1 MNKIFR
7 NSLLML
13 AAGTF
18 VASCADYND
27 LGGFKAEPDPSYVKP
42 YADLNPVKTYIDK
55 ENYPNMTIDASLQ
68 LKEFNK
74 QALQHTAAITNFEGV
89 DFGYSFMPANYV
101 SKKGYMN
108 FMDLKNALSHLS
120 DIGGRAY
127 GSPIVG
133 NDQQSNEWFST
144 LTAPIEIQVLP
155 IEDVEVDYSTMDE
168 FTGTS
173 LRGKPAIEKNFDS
186 QGNALMIPKKSK
198 PYIVEGFDLDPM
210 GYYTITFNVKAY
222 KDNKKK
228 PLELDETINC
238 TFADSLVNT
247 GKDKE
252 GKLIAKNFTIK
263 HGVDSWQT
271 IKVEWVPA
279 KSATK
284 GYLMLEGNLNA
295 VLYIRNVKVSH
306 TPDNHRA
313 QTAEEIK
320 DTITYAI
327 NKWCD
332 GLMEANAGRIKSFDL
347 IDKPLDTKSLEENPD
362 IFDLKHAT
370 DKIFWQD
377 IFGSEKYA
385 PVVSKVASAAF
396 AKHGGDPAELK
407 FFINET
413 GLEEQKKFESL
424 KYWMN
429 IWEAK
434 GAKIDG
440 INAEL
445 NLSFS
450 EDEATQAENEATLN
464 KLLENLASTG
474 KQIRLYNFD
483 IKYYDA
489 EGVGVKPDVIT
500 SEQRQKLA
508 DYYAYV
514 IKAYMTKI
522 PSNQQVG
529 ISKGNMLDTANDPV
543 GLWANQ
549 KVDSK
554 GTLDWVRTA
563 TYEAF
568 CKALSGK

>member
-27 LGGFKAEPDPSYVKP
+27 LGGFKADPDPTYEMP

-55 ENYPNMTIDASLQ
+55 ANYPNMSIDASIQ

-74 QALQHTAAITNFEGV
+74 QALNHTAAITNFEGV
-89 DFGYSFMPANYV
+89 DFGYSFMPADYV

-108 FMDLKNALSHLS
+108 FMDLKEALNHISE
-120 DIGGRAY
+120 IGANVY
-127 GSPIVG
+127 GCPIVSS
-133 NDQQSNEWFST
+133 DKQADDWFST
-144 LTAPIEIQVLP
+144 LTAPIEVQVLP
-155 IEDVEVDYSTMDE
+155 VDDKEVDYSTATE
-168 FTGTS
+168 FTGHAD
-173 LRGKPAIEKNFDS
+173 RGKPTIEVNYDDK
-186 QGNALMIPKKSK
+186 GNALKIPKRSK
-198 PYIVEGFDLDPM
+198 VNIIEDFDIDPL
-210 GYYTITFNVKAY
+210 GYYTVTFTVKSDY
-222 KDNKKK
+222 SKEEN
-228 PLELDETINC
+228 INC
-238 TFADSLVNT
+238 TFSGTKVMS
-247 GKDKE
+247 GKEARKY
-252 GKLIAKNFTIK
+252 TIRPNA
-263 HGVDSWQT
+263 WQT
-271 IKVEWVPA
+271 IKVEAAPA
-279 KSATK
+279 EGVTK
-284 GYLMLEGNLNA
+284 GYLMIEGNLNA
-295 VLYIRNVKVSH
+295 VLYVRNVKVSH
-306 TPDNHRA
+306 TPDNHRD

-347 IDKPLDTKSLEENPD
+347 IDRPLDTKSLEENPD

-370 DKIFWQD
+370 DKILWQD
-377 IFGSEKYA
+377 IFGSEEYA
-385 PVVSKVASAAF
+385 PVVSKAASAAF
-396 AKHGGDPAELK
+396 AKHGGDLAELK

-413 GLEEQKKFESL
+413 GLENQKKFESL

-445 NLSFS
+445 NLSYS
-450 EDEATQAENEATLN
+450 EDEATQTENETTLN
-464 KLLENLASTG
+464 TLLENLASTG
-474 KQIRLYNFD
+474 KLVRLYNFD

-489 EGVGVKPDVIT
+489 DGATVSATSIT

-508 DYYAYV
+508 DYYAKV

-529 ISKGNMLDTANDPV
+529 ISKGSLYDTSDPV
-543 GLWANQ
+543 GLWT
-549 KVDSK
+549 K
-554 GTLDWVRTA
+554 DWVRNA

>member
-1 MNKIFR
+1 MK
-7 NSLLML
+7 
-13 AAGTF
+13 
-18 VASCADYND
+18 D
-27 LGGFKAEPDPSYVKP
+27 
-42 YADLNPVKTYIDK
+42 
-55 ENYPNMTIDASLQ
+55 
-68 LKEFNK
+68 
-74 QALQHTAAITNFEGV
+74 FEG
-89 DFGYSFMPANYV
+89 
-101 SKKGYMN
+101 
-108 FMDLKNALSHLS
+108 
-120 DIGGRAY
+120 
-127 GSPIVG
+127 
-133 NDQQSNEWFST
+133 
-144 LTAPIEIQVLP
+144 
-155 IEDVEVDYSTMDE
+155 
-168 FTGTS
+168 
-173 LRGKPAIEKNFDS
+173 
-186 QGNALMIPKKSK
+186 GNALMIPKNSK
-198 PYIVEGFDLDPM
+198 PYIVEGFDLDPQ
-210 GYYTITFNVKAY
+210 GYYTITFSVRAY
-222 KDNKKK
+222 KDNKKT
-228 PLELDETINC
+228 ELTNDENINC

-247 GKDKE
+247 GKDKD
-252 GKLIAKNFTIK
+252 GKLIAKKFTIRP
-263 HGVDSWQT
+263 GAWQT
-271 IKVEWVPA
+271 VKVEWVPA
-279 KSATK
+279 KSATQ
-284 GYLMLEGNLNA
+284 GYLMLERNLNA
-295 VLYIRNVKVSH
+295 ILYIRNVKVSH

-313 QTAEEIK
+313 QTAEEVK

-347 IDKPLDTKSLEENPD
+347 IDKPLDKKSLADNPE
-362 IFDLKHAT
+362 IYDLKHAT

-377 IFGSEKYA
+377 IFGSEEYA